1 MNTIRNMIL
10 GAALL
15 PMLPAAAQQ
24 QAKDSTLNRTVVVEN
39 QYNPEVM
46 DAFKVNVLP
55 QIEEPAVAKQHIDYA
70 ESQRPLTTWAVAPMG
85 PITRSLTQPV
95 APRGYIRGAYGN
107 RNNTD
112 FKASY
117 LWNISSRDQLGVMAS
132 LYGLCGDIPMLTEED
147 DWKSRFFRTD
157 FSLDYRHDF
166 KRVALWLGGNFA
178 SQVFN
183 YMPASTSSAQ
193 LPGYLDKQH
202 YTLAEGYVGVR
213 STDTSF
219 PVRFGIQTG
228 LRSFSRKYA
237 QMGLWEGSENIFH
250 TKGYMEGDISDEQ
263 QVGLNLTM
271 DNVIHDVDQQDYTL
285 LRLNPYY
292 TYRNGSFEAHL
303 GAHVDWQTAYHGGI
317 KAAPD
322 IELAYTFAT
331 SNRLYLKAGGGT
343 QLNDFRQLNDISP
356 YWFQTE
362 QMRTTYTPM
371 DLSLGLKA
379 SPVPGLGLHLYGG
392 YRMVKNEIFVLPGM
406 ADENAFYVYAGLAQ
420 DKAKLGYGGASV
432 SYAYRDWFDFSVDG
446 AFYGWSVDEGKEA
459 LLMLNPAF
467 EIGLSARFKILEGLH
482 AGLSYRYEGRKNID
496 SLDGKADPVN
506 ELNLRADYELMER
519 FNVFVSVNNL
529 LNKTYLQS
537 NGYPMQKLYVMGGV
551 SYRF

>member
-193 LPGYLDKQH
+193 LRL
-202 YTLAEGYVGVR
+202 
-213 STDTSF
+213 
-219 PVRFGIQTG
+219 FG
-228 LRSFSRKYA
+228 
-237 QMGLWEGSENIFH
+237 
-250 TKGYMEGDISDEQ
+250 
-263 QVGLNLTM
+263 
-271 DNVIHDVDQQDYTL
+271 
-285 LRLNPYY
+285 
-292 TYRNGSFEAHL
+292 
-303 GAHVDWQTAYHGGI
+303 QTA
-317 KAAPD
+317 
-322 IELAYTFAT
+322 
-331 SNRLYLKAGGGT
+331 LYLGRRICRCSVYRHIFPGPFRHSDRAA
-343 QLNDFRQLNDISP
+343 QLQP
-356 YWFQTE
+356 KVC
-362 QMRTTYTPM
+362 P
-371 DLSLGLKA
+371 
-379 SPVPGLGLHLYGG
+379 
-392 YRMVKNEIFVLPGM
+392 
-406 ADENAFYVYAGLAQ
+406 
-420 DKAKLGYGGASV
+420 
-432 SYAYRDWFDFSVDG
+432 DG
-446 AFYGWSVDEGKEA
+446 F
-459 LLMLNPAF
+459 
-467 EIGLSARFKILEGLH
+467 
-482 AGLSYRYEGRKNID
+482 
-496 SLDGKADPVN
+496 
-506 ELNLRADYELMER
+506 
-519 FNVFVSVNNL
+519 
-529 LNKTYLQS
+529 
-537 NGYPMQKLYVMGGV
+537 MGGL
-551 SYRF
+551 

>member
-1 MNTIRNMIL
+1 MNTIKNMIL

-15 PMLPAAAQQ
+15 PVAPVVAQQ
-24 QAKDSTLNRTVVVEN
+24 HAKDSTLNRTVVVEN

-55 QIEEPAVAKQHIDYA
+55 QIEEPTVAKQHIDYA
-70 ESQRPLTTWAVAPMG
+70 ESQRPLTTWTVASMEPMSR
-85 PITRSLTQPV
+85 TLTQPV

-117 LWNISSRDQLGVMAS
+117 LWKISSKDQLGVMAS
-132 LYGLCGDIPMLTEED
+132 LYGLCGDLSMLSEEA
-147 DWKSRFFRTD
+147 DWESRFFRTD

-166 KRVALWLGGNFA
+166 KRVALLLGGNFA

-183 YMPASTSSAQ
+183 YMPAPELSTQ
-193 LPGYLDKQH
+193 LPGYADKQH
-202 YTLAEGYVGVR
+202 YTMAEGYVGVR
-213 STDTSF
+213 STDSSL
-219 PVRFGIQTG
+219 PVRFGFQTG

-237 QMGLWEGSENIFH
+237 QMNLWDGSENIFH
-250 TKGYMEGDISDEQ
+250 TVGYMEGDISDGQ
-263 QVGLNLTM
+263 QVGLNLIM
-271 DNVIHDVDQQDYTL
+271 DNVIHDVDQEDYTL

-292 TYRNGSFEAHL
+292 TYRNGNFEARL

-331 SNRLYLKAGGGT
+331 SNRLYLKADGGT

-356 YWFQTE
+356 YWFQQE
-362 QMRTTYTPM
+362 QMRTTYTPI
-371 DLSLGLKA
+371 DLSAGLKS

-392 YRMVKNEIFVLPGM
+392 YRMMKNEVFVLPGV
-406 ADENAFYVYAGLAQ
+406 ADESALSVYAGLSQ
-420 DKAKLGYGGASV
+420 DKANVGYGGASV
-432 SYAYRDWFDFSVDG
+432 SYAYRDWFDFSLEG
-446 AFYGWSVDEGKEA
+446 TFYGWSVDEGKEE
-459 LLMLNPAF
+459 LLMLKPTF
-467 EIGLSARFKILEGLH
+467 DFGLSARFKIVRGLH
-482 AGLSYRYEGRKNID
+482 AGFSYRYVGRKDID
-496 SLDGKADPVN
+496 ALGGKADPVN

-529 LNKTYLQS
+529 LNKSYLQP

>member
-237 QMGLWEGSENIFH
+237 QMGLWEGSEIFSIQRGIW
-250 TKGYMEGDISDEQ
+250 KG
-263 QVGLNLTM
+263 
-271 DNVIHDVDQQDYTL
+271 
-285 LRLNPYY
+285 
-292 TYRNGSFEAHL
+292 
-303 GAHVDWQTAYHGGI
+303 
-317 KAAPD
+317 
-322 IELAYTFAT
+322 
-331 SNRLYLKAGGGT
+331 
-343 QLNDFRQLNDISP
+343 ISP
-356 YWFQTE
+356 MNSRW
-362 QMRTTYTPM
+362 
-371 DLSLGLKA
+371 
-379 SPVPGLGLHLYGG
+379 V
-392 YRMVKNEIFVLPGM
+392 
-406 ADENAFYVYAGLAQ
+406 
-420 DKAKLGYGGASV
+420 
-432 SYAYRDWFDFSVDG
+432 
-446 AFYGWSVDEGKEA
+446 
-459 LLMLNPAF
+459 
-467 EIGLSARFKILEGLH
+467 
-482 AGLSYRYEGRKNID
+482 
-496 SLDGKADPVN
+496 
-506 ELNLRADYELMER
+506 
-519 FNVFVSVNNL
+519 
-529 LNKTYLQS
+529 
-537 NGYPMQKLYVMGGV
+537 
-551 SYRF
+551 